1 MKISTEEIIKRVE
14 QFQDGQ
20 RLTFRFPPV
29 FGGGIAIIGMNPQFP
44 AKKGEKKYV
53 LRLGKDEVLAENASP
68 IMASDKPKPLAK
80 WITERF
86 GEQVG

>member
-1 MKISTEEIIKRVE
+1 MKVSTEDIVKQME

-20 RLTFRFPPV
+20 NLTFSFPPV
-29 FGGGIAIIGMNPQFP
+29 FGGGKAVVRLNPQYP
-44 AKKGEKKYV
+44 AKGEKKYV
-53 LRLGKDEVLAENASP
+53 LKLGKDEDLAEKASP
-68 IMASDKPKPLAK
+68 IMASDKPKPIAK

>member
-1 MKISTEEIIKRVE
+1 MKISTEEIIKQVE

-20 RLTFRFPPV
+20 KLTFRFPPV
-29 FGGGIAIIGMNPQFP
+29 FGGGIATIRLNPQYP
-44 AKKGEKKYV
+44 AKGEKKYV
-53 LRLGKDEVLAENASP
+53 LKLGKDEALAEKASP
-68 IMASDKPKPLAK
+68 ILSSDKPKPIAK

>member
-1 MKISTEEIIKRVE
+1 MKVSTEEIIKQVE

-20 RLTFRFPPV
+20 HLTFRFPPV
-29 FGGGIAIIGMNPQFP
+29 FGGGIAIIGVNPQFP
-44 AKKGEKKYV
+44 DKRGKKFV
-53 LRLGKDEVLAENASP
+53 LKLGKDEVLAEQATP
-68 IMASDKPKPLAK
+68 ILTSDKPKPLAK